1 MDLYNAARKG
11 KASRVR
17 QLLQR
22 GESPNEKKE
31 DNWNWKS
38 LPAAASMGHS
48 EVVGDLIAANA
59 NSNVSFETGDHTYGS
74 TQANIYDGNIVLT
87 PLHYAAKNGHLKVV
101 KQLIEA
107 GANVNAVVS
116 DVSPLYCAAQKN
128 QLEVVQELIRAGA
141 DINGSSGDGQ
151 TIGRFGCQRKRIDN
165 RR

>member
-48 EVVGDLIAANA
+48 EVVGDLM
-59 NSNVSFETGDHTYGS
+59 
-74 TQANIYDGNIVLT
+74 LT

-141 DINGSSGDGQ
+141 DINGSSGVSWVYSAYVCCKERRASDGQ